1 MIHATM
7 KLVKVNVLLS
17 KYNYFQMKLKNKKLI
32 KMKIYH
38 KIRANKFITAESRLK
53 KNKLLSL
60 QREIILWIRFYK
72 WNLILI
78 KN

>member
-60 QREIILWIRFYK
+60 
-72 WNLILI
+72 
-78 KN
+78 